1 MKNLKIITKREYI
14 NKIRNKSFIVMTFV
28 SPLIVII
35 FGALIGYLTN
45 VNNSSNL
52 KKIAVL
58 DNSSLFYDSFEN
70 TSTVEYQF
78 LKNASLK
85 DAKTIVLAESM
96 YGLLYIPPIK
106 EGKWYQE
113 IEFFSEESPNISLIN
128 QLSRS
133 VENTLFKNNLTEK
146 GIDKQQIDDSRVQV
160 NISLENFSGEKSSEL
175 DGIIK
180 VAFGSVAGYL
190 IFMFIIIYGNL
201 IMRSVIEEKTNRI
214 IEIII
219 SSVKPFELML
229 GKIFGTS
236 LAGITQ
242 FLIWMIFGGFLM
254 TILTTFLDVNPSSTN
269 EVLMNKSGLDKI
281 TTEVLLAF
289 FKFPFMEMFTSFLLY
304 FIGGY
309 LLYSSFYATI
319 GAMVDNETDTQQ
331 FLMPVLMPLILA
343 VYIGFFTVIEEPHG
357 TVSTVLSYVP
367 LTSPI
372 VMLMR
377 IPFGVAWWEV
387 LISIAILYGTFF
399 LVIKI
404 AAKIYRIGILMYGK
418 KTTYKEVWKWLKY

>member
-357 TVSTVLSYVP
+357 TVSTVLSYIP

-418 KTTYKEVWKWLKY
+418 KPTYKEVWKWLKY

>member
-418 KTTYKEVWKWLKY
+418 KPTYKEVWKWLKY

>member
-45 VNNSSNL
+45 VNNSSNQ

-254 TILTTFLDVNPSSTN
+254 TILTTFLDVTPSSTN

>member
-1 MKNLKIITKREYI
+1 
-14 NKIRNKSFIVMTFV
+14 MTFV

-45 VNNSSNL
+45 VNNSSNQ

-331 FLMPVLMPLILA
+331 FLIPVLMPLILA

-357 TVSTVLSYVP
+357 TVSTVLSYIP

-418 KTTYKEVWKWLKY
+418 KPTYKEVWKWLKY

>member
-45 VNNSSNL
+45 VNNSSNQ

-357 TVSTVLSYVP
+357 TVSTVLSYIP

-418 KTTYKEVWKWLKY
+418 KPTYKEVWKWLKY

>member
-1 MKNLKIITKREYI
+1 
-14 NKIRNKSFIVMTFV
+14 
-28 SPLIVII
+28 
-35 FGALIGYLTN
+35 
-45 VNNSSNL
+45 
-52 KKIAVL
+52 
-58 DNSSLFYDSFEN
+58 
-70 TSTVEYQF
+70 
-78 LKNASLK
+78 
-85 DAKTIVLAESM
+85 
-96 YGLLYIPPIK
+96 
-106 EGKWYQE
+106 
-113 IEFFSEESPNISLIN
+113 
-128 QLSRS
+128 
-133 VENTLFKNNLTEK
+133 
-146 GIDKQQIDDSRVQV
+146 
-160 NISLENFSGEKSSEL
+160 
-175 DGIIK
+175 
-180 VAFGSVAGYL
+180 
-190 IFMFIIIYGNL
+190 
-201 IMRSVIEEKTNRI
+201 MRSVIEEKTNRI

-331 FLMPVLMPLILA
+331 FLIPVLMPLILA

-357 TVSTVLSYVP
+357 TVSTVLSYIP

-418 KTTYKEVWKWLKY
+418 KPTYKEVWKWLKY